1 MFMDFQEEYG
11 MMVNGRLLG
20 VSLAALTVGFWFLTA
35 AGTAAQ
41 DSDLKGRVNKIAD
54 ALAKKDNATAEKDA
68 KVVAAKEEIE
78 DVMHLFGKKTAKG
91 GGFGVGTQPNS
102 GIELK
107 INELG
112 RRPIAKDKLA
122 KETPDLVRM
131 AYQAAAIGTI
141 AHAKPPDKDEGKKKK
156 SDWLKWSA
164 DMKGSALKLADVIKG
179 KDPQAIKTAATKLSS
194 SCTACHEVFR
204 D

>member
-1 MFMDFQEEYG
+1 MDSLEEYG

-20 VSLAALTVGFWFLTA
+20 VSLATLTVGLWFLTA
-35 AGTAAQ
+35 NGTAAD
-41 DSDLKGRVNKIAD
+41 DSGLKGQVNKIAD
-54 ALAKKDNATAEKDA
+54 ALAKKDNAAAEKEA
-68 KVVAAKEEIE
+68 KAVAAKAEIE
-78 DVMHLFGKKTAKG
+78 DVMHLFSKKTPKG

-122 KETPDLVRM
+122 KESPDLIRM
-131 AYQAAAIGTI
+131 AYQAAAIGDI
-141 AHAKPPDKDEGKKKK
+141 AHAKPPEKDEGKKKK
-156 SDWLKWSA
+156 SDWLKWSGE
-164 DMKGSALKLADVIKG
+164 MKDSAVKLADTIKG
-179 KDPQAIKTAATKLSS
+179 KDPMAIKTAATKLSA

>member
-1 MFMDFQEEYG
+1 

-20 VSLAALTVGFWFLTA
+20 VGLAALAFGLWFLTA
-35 AGTAAQ
+35 AGTAAE
-41 DSDLKGRVNKIAD
+41 DSDLKGSVNKIAD
-54 ALAKKDNATAEKDA
+54 ALEKKDKATAEKEA
-68 KVVAAKEEIE
+68 KAVAAKGDIE
-78 DVMHLFGKKTAKG
+78 DVMHLFGKKTPKG
-91 GGFGVGTQPNS
+91 GGFGVGNQPNS

-107 INELG
+107 LNELG

-122 KETPDLVRM
+122 KESADLIRM
-131 AYQAAAIGTI
+131 SYQAAAIGAI
-141 AHAKPPDKDEGKKKK
+141 AHAKPPEKDEGKKKK

-164 DMKGSALKLADVIKG
+164 EMEDSALKLADVIKG
-179 KDPQAIKTAATKLSS
+179 KDPMAIKTAATKLSS